1 MTSISGALAPG
12 GCLFLLT
19 WIGPDPKGPW
29 QLGLHGL
36 SARRVPCALAR
47 PDSLRAPNGTIMIKA
62 LSFSDTTIG
71 KKVLMAVSGLVLF
84 GFVIGHMLGN
94 LQVFLGPDALNAYGV
109 ALRGQPL
116 LLWGVRVVLL
126 AAFLLHVTMAMQLS
140 VLSSAAR
147 PVGYKKRKD
156 AITTFAA
163 RSMLYSGILVLLFV
177 LYHLAHFTFPGVAMG
192 AYEHSHTGDVY
203 ANFVNGFSI
212 PWVVALYVAAQ
223 IALGLHIYH
232 GAWSLL
238 QTFGLNNPLRNASW
252 HGGART
258 LALVVVVGNV
268 ILPLS
273 VLLGL
278 VQ

>member
-1 MTSISGALAPG
+1 
-12 GCLFLLT
+12 
-19 WIGPDPKGPW
+19 
-29 QLGLHGL
+29 
-36 SARRVPCALAR
+36 
-47 PDSLRAPNGTIMIKA
+47 MIKA

-94 LQVFLGPDALNAYGV
+94 LQVFLGPKVYNDYGV
-109 ALRGQPL
+109 ALRDAPL
-116 LLWGVRVVLL
+116 LLWGVRILL
-126 AAFLLHVTMAMQLS
+126 LVSFLVHIAMAMQLS
-140 VLSSAAR
+140 ALSRAAR
-147 PVGYKKRKD
+147 PVGYKMRKD

-163 RSMLYSGILVLLFV
+163 RTMLYSGVLVLLFV

-203 ANFVNGFSI
+203 SNFVNGFSI

-223 IALGLHIYH
+223 VALGLHIYH

-238 QTFGLNNPLRNASW
+238 QTFGLNNPLRNATL

-258 LALVVVVGNV
+258 LALVVVVGN
-268 ILPLS
+268 ILLPLS